1 LWQGLLL
8 RSHVL
13 VLLEEHGILVIL
25 KLLELLIAH
34 EWEITCITCGLGDLV
49 HSWKNKIAE
58 VVLLLRKLRQ
68 YRLFRCSKRLL
79 KMMLVSEMLVTDI
92 FLSHWQRICQVKLL
106 IETRF

>member
-1 LWQGLLL
+1 M
-8 RSHVL
+8 
-13 VLLEEHGILVIL
+13 LLEEHRILVIF
-25 KLLELLIAH
+25 KFLELLTAH
-34 EWEITCITCGLGDLV
+34 EWEITCVTCGLGDLV
-49 HSWKNKIAE
+49 HCWKNKIAE